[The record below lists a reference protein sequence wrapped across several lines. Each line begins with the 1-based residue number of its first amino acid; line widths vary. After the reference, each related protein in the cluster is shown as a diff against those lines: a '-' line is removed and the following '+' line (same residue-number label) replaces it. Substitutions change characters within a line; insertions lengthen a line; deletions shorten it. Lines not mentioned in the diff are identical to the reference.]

1 MKKAILIISL
11 VLSLFAI
18 EAHAQEAKY
27 KATFT
32 LNFIRYI
39 GWPES
44 STQGDFVIGVLRSK
58 EIADHLKEQSAGK
71 KFGFQDVVIKEFKTI
86 EEITKCQVIFVATSA
101 NFAKNAA
108 TITEKA
114 GRNTLI
120 VTESEGATSNGAIIN
135 FVIRDDKL
143 KFEISKANAAR
154 SSLQISSKLET
165 MASAI
170 NL

>member
-1 MKKAILIISL
+1 MKRVIILMALIMMPL
-11 VLSLFAI
+11 VLFS
-18 EAHAQEAKY
+18 QEAKF

-44 STQGDFVIGVLRSK
+44 SMKGDFVIGVLKNK
-58 EIADHLKEQSAGK
+58 EVAEQLREQAAGK
-71 KFGFQDVVIKEFKTI
+71 KFGFQDVIIKEFKTV
-86 EEITKCQVIFVATSA
+86 EEVGPCQVIFVGAYA
-101 NFAKNAA
+101 NFAKNAPP
-108 TITEKA
+108 IISKS

-120 VTESEGATSNGAIIN
+120 ITEAEGATEFGSVIN
-135 FVIRDDKL
+135 FVIREDKL
-143 KFEISKANAAR
+143 KFELHKVNAGKCG
-154 SSLQISSKLET
+154 LQISSKLEG

>member
-1 MKKAILIISL
+1 MQMKRILILIALVIVPL
-11 VLSLFAI
+11 VLYS
-18 EAHAQEAKY
+18 QEAKF

-44 STQGDFVIGVLRSK
+44 SMKGDFVIGVLKNK
-58 EIADHLKEQSAGK
+58 EVAEQLREQSAGK
-71 KFGFQDVVIKEFKTI
+71 KFGFQDVIVKEFKTV
-86 EEITKCQVIFVATSA
+86 EEIGPCQVIFVGAYA
-101 NFAKNAA
+101 NFAKNAPP
-108 TITEKA
+108 IISKS

-120 VTESEGATSNGAIIN
+120 VTESEGATEYGSVIN
-135 FVIRDDKL
+135 FVVREDKL
-143 KFEISKANAAR
+143 KFELHKINAGKCG
-154 SSLQISSKLET
+154 LQISSKLEG